1 MTQQPMLWADLEQNA
16 NQLDE
21 AIKRRDAGALFV
33 VNHSGG
39 ADSQAATIEVA
50 QHVPPSQMLIVHATL
65 GKSEWPG
72 ALEKARQHAAD
83 IGAPFIVAQSNS
95 HPDLLSMVRR
105 RFAQRPE
112 VPSWPSASNRQ
123 CTSDLKRGPIEREI
137 RRYAAARGIKNIVN
151 VTGIRA
157 QESTNRKKMSCWK
170 RNTHQS
176 VAGRDWMEWLPIH
189 RLSREEVRERIS
201 GAGQELHPA
210 YDCGNER
217 LSCVFC
223 IMASK
228 NDLRN
233 GAIQNPELYR
243 EHVELE
249 RETGYTLHMS
259 RQSLPELTGISI

>member
-1 MTQQPMLWADLEQNA
+1 MTQQPMVWADLEQNA

-39 ADSQAATIEVA
+39 AD
-50 QHVPPSQMLIVHATL
+50 
-65 GKSEWPG
+65 
-72 ALEKARQHAAD
+72 
-83 IGAPFIVAQSNS
+83 
-95 HPDLLSMVRR
+95 
-105 RFAQRPE
+105 
-112 VPSWPSASNRQ
+112 
-123 CTSDLKRGPIEREI
+123 
-137 RRYAAARGIKNIVN
+137 
-151 VTGIRA
+151 
-157 QESTNRKKMSCWK
+157 
-170 RNTHQS
+170 
-176 VAGRDWMEWLPIH
+176 
-189 RLSREEVRERIS
+189 
-201 GAGQELHPA
+201 
-210 YDCGNER
+210 CGNER
-217 LSCVFC
+217 LSCVFR